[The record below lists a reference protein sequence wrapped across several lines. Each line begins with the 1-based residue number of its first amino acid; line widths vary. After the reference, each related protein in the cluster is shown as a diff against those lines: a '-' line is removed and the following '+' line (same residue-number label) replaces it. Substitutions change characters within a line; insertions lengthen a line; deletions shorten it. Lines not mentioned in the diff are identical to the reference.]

1 MTHGFRAVRE
11 DGIAAVAVPQNWL
24 RPERAVRDDP
34 DAC

>member
-1 MTHGFRAVRE
+1 MTHGFRPVRE
-11 DGIAAVAVPQNWL
+11 DGIAAEAVLQIWL